1 MTNEQPLILVTND
14 DGIESPGIH
23 AVAQALAPLGEV
35 VLVAPREQS
44 SSTGRSHPLHTD
56 GMIEEIECCL
66 DSGGFKAYAVG
77 GTPAQ
82 CVMIALHKILS
93 RKPALVISGINYGEN
108 FGTGITVSGTVGAA
122 LEAASFS
129 IPAIAV
135 SLQLENIDDFD
146 KHDPTVDFSMA
157 AFFTHKFAKM
167 LLETPLP
174 AGVDLLKIEVPIHAT
189 EATPWRMTRL
199 SRHMY
204 YLPYY
209 DTTKGWQDP
218 SRIGFSVNVTREDV
232 SPDSDI
238 FTVIYDNEVS
248 VTPLTIDMTAPIDI
262 PAWEKDL
269 RQSGY
274 GD

>member
-1 MTNEQPLILVTND
+1 
-14 DGIESPGIH
+14 
-23 AVAQALAPLGEV
+23 
-35 VLVAPREQS
+35 
-44 SSTGRSHPLHTD
+44 
-56 GMIEEIECCL
+56 
-66 DSGGFKAYAVG
+66 
-77 GTPAQ
+77 
-82 CVMIALHKILS
+82 MIALHKILT
-93 RKPALVISGINYGEN
+93 RKPTLVISGINYGEN

-122 LEAASFS
+122 LEAASFK

-146 KHDPTVDFSMA
+146 KHDPTIDFSIA
-157 AFFTHKFAKM
+157 GFFTHKFAKM
-167 LLETPLP
+167 LLETPLR
-174 AGVDLLKIEVPIHAT
+174 AGVDLLKIEVPVHAT

-218 SRIGFSVNVTREDV
+218 SRIGFSVNVTQEDV
-232 SPDSDI
+232 APDSDI
-238 FTVIYDNEVS
+238 YTVVYDNAVS

-269 RQSGY
+269 RQNGY
-274 GD
+274 PD